1 MSPKG
6 KILIAEEPS
15 SHANLLEG
23 IFKKAGYRVLG
34 IAGSM
39 TAALKIITTEAPDIT
54 IIDIDL
60 KGKMNGLELGKALAK
75 KGLPFIYYSA
85 SFSAEILCE
94 AKMTGPWGF
103 LMKPLREKDLLAAAE
118 VAIHTHRQKS
128 LVKENKDAPA
138 LVPIIVGPDMVG
150 QGKAMQMLR
159 KDIQRVSGS
168 DIAVLI
174 LGESGTGKELLA
186 TQVHQ
191 KSSRSNRPLITVNC
205 AALPP
210 TIIESE
216 LFGHEKGAFTG
227 AMEKRKGRFEMADG
241 GTIFL
246 DEIGELS
253 LEVQAKFLR
262 VLQEKEIEI
271 VGGQVK
277 KVDVRIIAATN
288 KNLQE
293 DIEAGRFRA
302 DLYYRLN
309 GLPIISP
316 PLRERKEDLISL
328 VDHFLKKCSALEGKK
343 TLSID
348 DESLNEIQAYH
359 WPGNIRELENTIHR
373 AVLLCKGSKISGI
386 SFSSVAKKPVS
397 SNQRN
402 LRKME
407 DVERDHITNILMECD
422 WKVYGAS
429 GAAEILG
436 MKVATLN
443 SRMKKLEIRKT
454 GLMKNNKPYRY

>member
-1 MSPKG
+1 MNQKG

-15 SHANLLEG
+15 SHSKLMET
-23 IFKKAGYRVLG
+23 IFKKAGFQVLAV
-34 IAGSM
+34 AGSM
-39 TAALKIITTEAPDIT
+39 TAALRSIAAAPPDIAV
-54 IIDIDL
+54 IDIDL
-60 KGKMNGLELGKALAK
+60 KGQMNGLELGKALAK

-85 SFSAEILCE
+85 GFSPEILNE
-94 AKMTGPWGF
+94 AKMTGPAGL
-103 LMKPLREKDLLAAAE
+103 LMKPLREKDLLAAVE
-118 VAIHTHRQKS
+118 LAIYTHRRTS
-128 LVKENKDAPA
+128 VIKENRDTPA
-138 LVPIIVGPDMVG
+138 EAHTAGRTEMVG
-150 QGKAMQMLR
+150 QGQAMQLLR
-159 KDIQRVSGS
+159 KDIQRVSRS

-186 TQVHQ
+186 THVHLS
-191 KSSRSNRPLITVNC
+191 SSRSERPLVTVNC

-227 AMEKRKGRFEMADG
+227 AMEKRKGRFEMANG

-253 LEVQAKFLR
+253 LDVQAKFLR

-288 KNLQE
+288 KDLPE
-293 DIEAGRFRA
+293 EIEAGRFRA

-309 GLPIISP
+309 GLPITSP
-316 PLRERKEDLISL
+316 PLRERKEDLPAL
-328 VDHFLKKCSALEGKK
+328 VEHFINKFSALEGKK
-343 TLSID
+343 NLTID
-348 DESLNEIQAYH
+348 DASLSEILAYH
-359 WPGNIRELENTIHR
+359 WPGNIRELENTMHR
-373 AVLLCKGSKISGI
+373 AVLLCKGSRISGI
-386 SFSSVAKKPVS
+386 SFAAAAKKPISAVQPAS
-397 SNQRN
+397 
-402 LRKME
+402 RKMI
-407 DVERDHITNILMECD
+407 DVERDHITSVLRECD
-422 WKVYGAS
+422 WKVFGAS

-443 SRMKKLEIRKT
+443 SRIKKLGIRKE
-454 GLMKNNKPYRY
+454 GLKKNKKPYRY

>member
-1 MSPKG
+1 
-6 KILIAEEPS
+6 
-15 SHANLLEG
+15 
-23 IFKKAGYRVLG
+23 
-34 IAGSM
+34 
-39 TAALKIITTEAPDIT
+39 
-54 IIDIDL
+54 
-60 KGKMNGLELGKALAK
+60 
-75 KGLPFIYYSA
+75 
-85 SFSAEILCE
+85 
-94 AKMTGPWGF
+94 
-103 LMKPLREKDLLAAAE
+103 
-118 VAIHTHRQKS
+118 
-128 LVKENKDAPA
+128 
-138 LVPIIVGPDMVG
+138 
-150 QGKAMQMLR
+150 
-159 KDIQRVSGS
+159 
-168 DIAVLI
+168 
-174 LGESGTGKELLA
+174 
-186 TQVHQ
+186 
-191 KSSRSNRPLITVNC
+191 
-205 AALPP
+205 
-210 TIIESE
+210 
-216 LFGHEKGAFTG
+216 
-227 AMEKRKGRFEMADG
+227 
-241 GTIFL
+241 
-246 DEIGELS
+246 
-253 LEVQAKFLR
+253 LR

>member
-75 KGLPFIYYSA
+75 KDLPFIYYSA
-85 SFSAEILCE
+85 SFSAEILSE
-94 AKMTGPWGF
+94 AKMTGPRGF
-103 LMKPLREKDLLAAAE
+103 LMKPLREKDLLATAE

-128 LVKENKDAPA
+128 LVKEKKDAPA
-138 LVPIIVGPDMVG
+138 LVPITVGPDMVG

-191 KSSRSNRPLITVNC
+191 KSSRSSRPLITVNC

-277 KVDVRIIAATN
+277 KVDVRVIAATN

-316 PLRERKEDLISL
+316 PLRQRKEDLISL
-328 VDHFLKKCSALEGKK
+328 VDHFLKKYSALEGKK

-348 DESLNEIQAYH
+348 DESLSEIQAYH

-386 SFSSVAKKPVS
+386 SFSSAAKKPVS
-397 SNQRN
+397 SIQRN

>member
-1 MSPKG
+1 MNQKG

-15 SHANLLEG
+15 SHSKLLET
-23 IFKKAGYRVLG
+23 IFKKAGFHVLAV
-34 IAGSM
+34 AGSM
-39 TAALKIITTEAPDIT
+39 TAAQRSIAAAPPDVAV
-54 IIDIDL
+54 IDIDL
-60 KGKMNGLELGKALAK
+60 KGQMSGLELGRALAK

-85 SFSAEILCE
+85 GFSAEILKE
-94 AKMTGPWGF
+94 AKITGPAAF
-103 LMKPLREKDLLAAAE
+103 LMKPLREKDLLAAVE
-118 VAIHTHRQKS
+118 LAIHTHRQIAA
-128 LVKENKDAPA
+128 VKENKDAPA
-138 LVPIIVGPDMVG
+138 AASPTGETAMVG
-150 QGKAMQMLR
+150 QGQAMQLLR
-159 KDIQRVSGS
+159 KDIQRVSRS

-186 TQVHQ
+186 THVHLS
-191 KSSRSNRPLITVNC
+191 SSRSNRPLITVNC

-210 TIIESE
+210 SLIESE

-227 AMEKRKGRFEMADG
+227 AMEKRKGRFEMANG

-262 VLQEKEIEI
+262 VLQEKEIEV

-288 KNLQE
+288 KDLPE
-293 DIEAGRFRA
+293 EIGAGRFRA

-316 PLRERKEDLISL
+316 PLRERKEDLPAL
-328 VDHFLKKCSALEGKK
+328 VEHFIKKFSALEGKK
-343 TLSID
+343 ALTID
-348 DESLNEIQAYH
+348 DASLSEIQAYH

-373 AVLLCKGSKISGI
+373 AVLLCKGSRISGI
-386 SFSSVAKKPVS
+386 SFAAAAKKPLS
-397 SNQRN
+397 SAQPAS
-402 LRKME
+402 RKMI
-407 DVERDHITNILMECD
+407 DVERDHITNVLRECD
-422 WKVYGAS
+422 WKVYGAN

-443 SRMKKLEIRKT
+443 SRIKKLGIRKT
-454 GLMKNNKPYRY
+454 GLKKNKKPYRY